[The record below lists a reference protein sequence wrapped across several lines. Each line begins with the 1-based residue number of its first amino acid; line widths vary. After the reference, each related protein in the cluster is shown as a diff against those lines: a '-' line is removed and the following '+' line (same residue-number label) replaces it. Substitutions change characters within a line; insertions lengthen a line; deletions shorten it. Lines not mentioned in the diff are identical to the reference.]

1 MVRKAVGECTTTR
14 KITTNI
20 HEHFVGGG
28 DVCRGDL
35 CGGDLSGAS
44 GGGARRKAAAAGRG
58 VLRRT
63 SIVTSSFVRV
73 VTFTSTEWKHV
84 GVVVEVAHCFGFI
97 INVQG
102 SNQGGVFVCVSLC
115 HLYSLFIGVL
125 SGQKQTLLSKP
136 FSFFKLLSSECC
148 YDVVVR

>member
-1 MVRKAVGECTTTR
+1 M
-14 KITTNI
+14 
-20 HEHFVGGG
+20 
-28 DVCRGDL
+28 CRGDL

-115 HLYSLFIGVL
+115 VSLCHIFIVHWC
-125 SGQKQTLLSKP
+125 
-136 FSFFKLLSSECC
+136 SFRTKTDAPL
-148 YDVVVR
+148 

>member
-1 MVRKAVGECTTTR
+1 M
-14 KITTNI
+14 
-20 HEHFVGGG
+20 
-28 DVCRGDL
+28 CRGDL

-63 SIVTSSFVRV
+63 SIVTSSFVFY

-84 GVVVEVAHCFGFI
+84 GVVVEVAHCFGCI

-102 SNQGGVFVCVSLC
+102 SNQGGVFVCVFASSIFIVHWCSFQIDKNRRSSLG
-115 HLYSLFIGVL
+115 L
-125 SGQKQTLLSKP
+125 
-136 FSFFKLLSSECC
+136 
-148 YDVVVR
+148 